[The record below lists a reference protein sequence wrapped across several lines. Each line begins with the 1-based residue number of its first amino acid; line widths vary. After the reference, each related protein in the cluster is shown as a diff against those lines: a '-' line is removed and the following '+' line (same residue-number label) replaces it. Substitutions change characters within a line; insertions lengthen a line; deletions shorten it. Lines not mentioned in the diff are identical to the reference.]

1 MTRDDSLLNARDIA
15 ALNRARSVLRRL
27 EDAAWRQSLSH
38 FDPYAPVSGWHLGV
52 LSDAATVADDAI
64 FHVLSVARHNC
75 NVNVTDA
82 HLGVTEPVQTE
93 APPPSEAPKPKPPTR
108 RPVARAERRT
118 VRQKP

>member
-1 MTRDDSLLNARDIA
+1 MKRDDSLLNARDIA
-15 ALNRARSVLRRL
+15 ALTRARSVLRRL
-27 EDAAWRQSLSH
+27 EDAAWRQSFNH
-38 FDPYAPVSGWHLGV
+38 FDPYAPVSGWHLGL
-52 LSDAATVADDAI
+52 LSDAATAADDAI

-82 HLGVTEPVQTE
+82 QLGVTEPAQTE